1 MLIDMDGVLGDIY
14 YDLYVGFYIISSV
27 IISPNFCQEVG
38 KKCKYVDFEFKSCKK
53 LSLCNC

>member
-1 MLIDMDGVLGDIY
+1 MDGVLGDIY